1 VVARPPLIEGLDGD
15 VDLDLAGR
23 PDEAL
28 EGERF
33 AALSGDRLE
42 GLAALA
48 ARDGDTE
55 GGGADLEDRGV
66 AVRLVALLAQARES
80 LQGIYTGIRRLAD
93 NTEQALQKLDEARK
107 GPSDGAPSGLVPTA
121 KRIRP

>member
-93 NTEQALQKLDEARK
+93 NPSRQAATKGQGRK
-107 GPSDGAPSGLVPTA
+107 
-121 KRIRP
+121 